1 MGDKINGSGIKVTY
15 IKELTA
21 VLFENYVL
29 FTENG
34 MRKFKLLQ
42 NVSTKLIL
50 LTWASYEL
58 WHCIFVLWATN
69 ELESKSL
76 IILEAICFW

>member
-29 FTENG
+29 FTEMG
-34 MRKFKLLQ
+34 WESLSCCKMYQQ
-42 NVSTKLIL
+42 N
-50 LTWASYEL
+50 
-58 WHCIFVLWATN
+58 
-69 ELESKSL
+69 
-76 IILEAICFW
+76 

>member
-29 FTENG
+29 FTENW

-50 LTWASYEL
+50 LT
-58 WHCIFVLWATN
+58 
-69 ELESKSL
+69 
-76 IILEAICFW
+76 